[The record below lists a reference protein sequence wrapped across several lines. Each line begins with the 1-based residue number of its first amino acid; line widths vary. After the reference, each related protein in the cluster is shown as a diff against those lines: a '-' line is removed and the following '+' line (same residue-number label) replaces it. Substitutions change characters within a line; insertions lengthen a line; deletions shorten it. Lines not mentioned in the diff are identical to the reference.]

1 MAFSFLQWLG
11 LGSDVTPTG
20 ELTATKNVPV
30 PLPAHGLAK
39 DLDALCAKNQATYT
53 RFRREDGIV
62 QVTLH
67 FPSGD
72 TLCGTAPSTQEAVD
86 QVRAKI
92 ATLGDAL
99 GVQR

>member
-1 MAFSFLQWLG
+1 MSFSFLQWLG

-20 ELTATKNVPV
+20 ELVATKNVPAPV
-30 PLPAHGLAK
+30 PAHGLAA

-86 QVRAKI
+86 QVRTKI
-92 ATLGDAL
+92 AVLGDGL
-99 GVQR
+99 GVAR